1 MAAAAEINLQDW
13 IGRSESREDVAT
25 PSAANRLAALLD
37 HETAPWPA
45 ETLPPLG
52 HWLYFLSHAR
62 QSQLDA
68 DGHPHRGGLLPPIDL
83 PRRMWAGS
91 RIDIL
96 ASVPLNTE
104 MRQVS
109 TIRHISEK
117 TGRSGHLVFV
127 TVQHDVF
134 CGNTAC
140 IREEQDLVYREEA
153 KAGNQPAETA
163 PPASGMALDYPQQRI
178 VQPDPTMLFRFS
190 ALTFNSHRIHYD
202 RPYATAVE
210 GYPDLV
216 VHGPLTAMLLTDQA
230 LRAMPGRRLCSIA
243 FRALAPAFCG
253 RPLRLCSTM
262 GPQIGSFALAAY
274 DDAGRRIM
282 TADAAFAAD

>member
-1 MAAAAEINLQDW
+1 MAAAAGINLQDW
-13 IGRSESREDVAT
+13 VGRSESREDVAT

-37 HETAPWPA
+37 YETAPWPA

-62 QSQLDA
+62 QSQLDT

-91 RIDIL
+91 RIDFL
-96 ASVPLNTE
+96 VPVPLNAAI
-104 MRQVS
+104 RQVS

-117 TGRSGHLVFV
+117 SGRSGHLVFV
-127 TVQHDVF
+127 TVQHEVF
-134 CGNTAC
+134 CGETAC

-153 KAGNQPAETA
+153 KAGSQPAEAA
-163 PPASGMALDYPQQRI
+163 PNISGMVLDYPLQRT

-202 RPYATAVE
+202 RPYTTEIE

-216 VHGPLTAMLLTDQA
+216 VHGPLTAMLLTDHA
-230 LRAMPGRRLCSIA
+230 LRAMPGRRLRSIA

-253 RPLRLCSTM
+253 RRLRLCSTV
-262 GPQIGSFALAAY
+262 GQQIGSLALAAY
-274 DDAGRRIM
+274 DDVGRRIM